1 MEPAYLFIHPFIN
14 HLLLVLIITFM
25 NSRAVS
31 TVELWAEKKSYII
44 LHTVPVKMLDMFK
57 LHHTT
62 FEQLVAIS

>member
-1 MEPAYLFIHPFIN
+1 
-14 HLLLVLIITFM
+14 M

-44 LHTVPVKMLDMFK
+44 LHAVPVKMMDMFK

-62 FEQLVAIS
+62 FEQLVGIS